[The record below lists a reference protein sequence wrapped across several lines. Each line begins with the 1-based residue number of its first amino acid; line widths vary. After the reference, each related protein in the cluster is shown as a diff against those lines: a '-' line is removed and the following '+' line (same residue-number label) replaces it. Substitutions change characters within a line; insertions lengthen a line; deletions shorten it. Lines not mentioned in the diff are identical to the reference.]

1 MDYLLA
7 IVILVLL
14 IITFLHVYTHGFKW
28 LDLSWMP
35 EKLTPYL
42 PKFLEPYARKH
53 RPVSG
58 RPKTKYQSTVGYA
71 FDETA
76 KAALEEANQNEQR
89 YKRVELTDA
98 ERPKAATN
106 AATLANIQ
114 RYNVIP
120 NTRDP
125 DTRDLIDQQIGENY
139 QTAIQRVVADP
150 NPVIEAT
157 NNGDLDG
164 LMAPELIIDQA
175 ETFYTEWRDRILA
188 ANPNMTM
195 VEFDEL
201 HRTPNFDVARETVR
215 RARRELA
222 ANAAE
227 ARRGPVLEFQVA
239 GLGGLGGGENTIPQF
254 GAPVLPVLP
263 ALQDNFF
270 RARPVY
276 NDPQNVHDPAVV
288 NHIQAIYNRIKNYNQ
303 RHDFGKRDDQILAEL
318 EQTINKHP
326 AFVGDGRTRALQ
338 AYRTMLGGNA
348 ITSLNSNDTH
358 VMLEVYKRV
367 ISPENAD
374 NREDLQKAFME
385 SLADSVEAD
394 AQGRQHLVCVTGR
407 CSRVLGSL
415 TLLDRDE
422 IVSRPP
428 MTTEMVRNEAL
439 SKAGTMVKQAL
450 EAAPE
455 EVRNG
460 YLNSTGTEEVQEFET
475 TLKNNIDETLRK
487 EYSHLEN
494 RVLDPVVR
502 DAQAG
507 V

>member
-1 MDYLLA
+1 MSYLLA
-7 IVILVLL
+7 VVLLVIL

-28 LDLSWMP
+28 LDWVP
-35 EKLTPYL
+35 EKYIRYL
-42 PKFLEPYARKH
+42 PEYLKPYTKAK
-53 RPVSG
+53 PIVK
-58 RPKTKYQSTVGYA
+58 RPKSKYQSTVGYA

-76 KAALEEANQNEQR
+76 KAALQEANQNEQR
-89 YKRVELTDA
+89 YQRGDLTDT

-114 RYNVIP
+114 RYNVAP

-125 DTRDLIDQQIGENY
+125 NTRDLLDQQIGHNY
-139 QTAIQRVVADP
+139 QTAIQRVVANP
-150 NPVIEAT
+150 IPVIEAT
-157 NNGDLDG
+157 NTVGIDG
-164 LMAPELIIDQA
+164 LMAPELIVDQA
-175 ETFYTEWRDRILA
+175 ETFYTEWRDRVLA
-188 ANPNMTM
+188 ANPTMTV

-201 HRTPNFDVARETVR
+201 HRTPNFDVARETIR
-215 RARRELA
+215 QARRELA

-227 ARRGPVLEFQVA
+227 TRRGPVLAFQA
-239 GLGGLGGGENTIPQF
+239 D
-254 GAPVLPVLP
+254 PVNQPLLP

-270 RARPVY
+270 QARPVY

-288 NHIQAIYNRIKNYNQ
+288 NHIQSIFKRIQGYNQ
-303 RHDFGKRDDQILAEL
+303 RHNFDRRDDQILAEL
-318 EQTINKHP
+318 EQAINQHGS
-326 AFVGDGRTRALQ
+326 FDGNSRERALQ
-338 AYRTMLGGNA
+338 AYRTMLTGNA
-348 ITSLNSNDTH
+348 ITSLDSNDTQ

-374 NREDLQKAFME
+374 RRADLEKAFME
-385 SLADSVEAD
+385 SLADSVESD

-415 TLLDRDE
+415 TLLDHDE
-422 IVSRPP
+422 AVARPP

-439 SKAGTMVKQAL
+439 SRAGAIVKQAL

-455 EVRNG
+455 EVRSG
-460 YLNSTGTEEVQEFET
+460 YLNSTGTEDVTAFENNV
-475 TLKNNIDETLRK
+475 KNSIDETLRK
-487 EYSHLEN
+487 EYSHLED

>member
-28 LDLSWMP
+28 LDLTWMP
-35 EKLTPYL
+35 EKFTPYL
-42 PKFLEPYARKH
+42 PKFLEPYARKP
-53 RPVSG
+53 RPVSV

-76 KAALEEANQNEQR
+76 KAALEEASQNEQR
-89 YKRVELTDA
+89 YKRDELTDA

-114 RYNVIP
+114 RYNVVP

-125 DTRDLIDQQIGENY
+125 NTRELIDQQIAENY
-139 QTAIQRVVADP
+139 HTAIQRVVADP

-157 NNGDLDG
+157 NNGGPDG

-175 ETFYTEWRDRILA
+175 ETFYTEWRDRVLA
-188 ANPNMTM
+188 ANPNMTV
-195 VEFDEL
+195 VEFDDL

-227 ARRGPVLEFQVA
+227 ARRGPVLEFQVGGA
-239 GLGGLGGGENTIPQF
+239 GLGGENAIPHF
-254 GAPVLPVLP
+254 DAPALPVLP

-288 NHIQAIYNRIKNYNQ
+288 NHIQAIYNRIKGYNQ
-303 RHDFGKRDDQILAEL
+303 RHNFGKRDDQILAEL
-318 EQTINKHP
+318 EQTISEHP
-326 AFVGDGRTRALQ
+326 AFVGDGRARALQ

-348 ITSLNSNDTH
+348 ITSLNSNDTQ

-374 NREDLQKAFME
+374 NRDDLQKAFME

-439 SKAGTMVKQAL
+439 SKAGTIVKQAL